1 MSEEF
6 LDQYKELSDG
16 KIPFATAIVV
26 NRVEPSSGKP
36 GDKAIILQD
45 GTIKGWIGGGCTRG
59 IVLKEALL
67 AIQQGKPRLVSIS
80 PDANA
85 ATTHGVV
92 SYTMT
97 CQSGGSVSV
106 YIEPVLPRPNI
117 LILGKSHI
125 AMALSKLSKTT
136 GYQVT
141 VLSKGAEKNA
151 FQTADK
157 LIDSDQLEAF
167 LVSPT
172 TYIVVCTQGE
182 NDAAALLQAVQSG
195 AGYISFVSS
204 YRKANSIYNE
214 LKKKGVTVDQL
225 KKIKTPAGIDI
236 HAKLPEEVAI
246 SILAEIISLFRENKN
261 VEADDAKSKLNLDE
275 YFINPVC
282 NVPIQKSTAK
292 HIIPYQGID
301 YYFCCDGCK
310 VSFEADPEKY
320 AIREGTIS
328 ASQP

>member
-1 MSEEF
+1 MSNEF
-6 LDQYKELSDG
+6 LEQYKELIQE

-67 AIQQGKPRLVSIS
+67 AIQQGKPRLVNIS
-80 PDANA
+80 PDAMA

-106 YIEPVLPRPNI
+106 YIEPMLPRPHI

-125 AMALSKLSKTT
+125 AMALAKLSKVT
-136 GYQVT
+136 GYDVT
-141 VLSKGAEKNA
+141 VLSKGLDKDG
-151 FQTADK
+151 FPTIDK
-157 LIDSDQLEAF
+157 LIDSDQLDPS
-167 LVSPT
+167 LLSPN

-182 NDAAALLQAVQSG
+182 NDALALLQAVKSG
-195 AGYISFVSS
+195 ADYVSFVSS
-204 YRKANSIYNE
+204 YKKANSIYNE
-214 LKKKGVTVDQL
+214 LRKQGVSFEEL
-225 KKIKTPAGIDI
+225 EKIKTPAGLKIN
-236 HAKLPEEVAI
+236 AKLPEEVAV
-246 SILAEIISLFRENKN
+246 SILAEIITRLREVKKDSGA
-261 VEADDAKSKLNLDE
+261 ESKLNLEE

-282 NVPIQKSTAK
+282 NVPILKSTAK
-292 HIIPYQGID
+292 HIINYKGKD
-301 YYFCCDGCK
+301 YFFCCDGCK
-310 VSFEADPEKY
+310 VAFDLEPEKY
-320 AIREGTIS
+320 ALK
-328 ASQP
+328 

>member
-1 MSEEF
+1 MSDEF
-6 LDQYKELSDG
+6 LDHYKELYEG

-26 NRVEPSSGKP
+26 NRMEPSSGKP

-67 AIQQGKPRLVSIS
+67 AIQQGKPRLVNIS
-80 PDANA
+80 PDSNA

-106 YIEPVLPRPNI
+106 YIEPVLPRPHI

-125 AMALSKLSKTT
+125 AMALSKLSKVT

-141 VLSKGAEKNA
+141 VLSKGVEKDA
-151 FQTADK
+151 FPTADK
-157 LIDSDQLEAF
+157 LIDDDQLEGS

-172 TYIVVCTQGE
+172 TYVVVCTQGE
-182 NDAAALLQAVQSG
+182 NDAEALLQAVQSG
-195 AGYISFVSS
+195 ATYISFVSS
-204 YRKANSIYNE
+204 YRKANSIYND
-214 LKKKGVTVDQL
+214 LKKKGITVEVL

-246 SILAEIISLFRENKN
+246 SILAEIISLFRADKK

-282 NVPIQKSTAK
+282 QVPIQKNTAK
-292 HIIPYQGID
+292 HVIPYRGID

-310 VSFEADPEKY
+310 VSFEKEPEKY
-320 AIREGTIS
+320 ALT
-328 ASQP
+328 

>member
-1 MSEEF
+1 MSNEF
-6 LDQYKELSDG
+6 LEQYKELTQEN
-16 KIPFATAIVV
+16 IPFATAIVV

-67 AIQQGKPRLVSIS
+67 AMQQGKPRLVNIS
-80 PDANA
+80 PDSDA
-85 ATTHGVV
+85 ATTHGTV

-106 YIEPVLPRPNI
+106 YIEPVLPRPHI

-141 VLSKGAEKNA
+141 VSSKGAEKNA
-151 FQTADK
+151 FPSADK
-157 LIDSDQLEAF
+157 LLDTDQLDAS
-167 LVSPT
+167 LVTPT
-172 TYIVVCTQGE
+172 TYVVVCTQGE
-182 NDAAALLQAVQSG
+182 KDAEALLQAVQSG

-204 YRKANSIYNE
+204 YRKANSIYND
-214 LKKKGVTVDQL
+214 LKKKGITVEEL
-225 KKIKTPAGIDI
+225 KRIKTPAGIDI

-246 SILAEIISLFRENKN
+246 SILAEIISLFREDKKP
-261 VEADDAKSKLNLDE
+261 ELDGGISKLNMEE

-282 NVPIQKSTAK
+282 QVPIQKSTAK
-292 HIIPYQGID
+292 HVIPYRGID

-320 AIREGTIS
+320 AIH
-328 ASQP
+328 AN